1 MNRKPGD
8 RPASRL
14 FARDP
19 GGVDRRSGEDPQAA
33 VVVATGPRN
42 GPSLRRPRLRAL
54 FFAFLAAFVP
64 ALAYAQSTGDQGTG
78 DQFQNVPE
86 TVVTATRVPT
96 PEEDIPAGV
105 TVITRQEIDERG
117 YTTLVDALSAVPGL
131 HIVQSG
137 GPGSEASVFI
147 RGTDSNQVLVLMNGV
162 PINDPSD
169 PNGAF
174 NFGVDTLNDVQRI
187 EVIRGPMSG
196 LYGSGAVGGVINI
209 ITTPGSGPVHGSVS
223 VAAGLPNQN
232 EQEGTISGS
241 TGPFDYRLDEG
252 TTTQEGFDVTPRSES
267 VYTGERD
274 GYRNQ
279 HGSVD
284 LGWTIVPGTRLS
296 LYGYLRNAIYGFDT
310 LGSPAFDA
318 PNEVGYD
325 QQATGNVSLV
335 SQVLPWFS
343 TQIIAGGLYDH
354 RHYVNPLNPA
364 DPNQESNNDLYVGK
378 RVDVQWNNTVDLSDW
393 GPARDTTVTFGYEHT
408 NDFANDSLDDSY
420 FGVPFQQSTYAE
432 QIRSAWH
439 AGLQSTLWGRLI
451 FTSGLREDQ
460 VSAAGSAFTWRTG
473 VVYVVP
479 ELLSRFKLSGGTS
492 FLAPSLFDLYGSGGG
507 FVGNPNLK
515 PERSIGFE
523 TGWTTT
529 LPAWGQAD
537 FVTFGATYFDTSVKD
552 LIETVFSPVFTTENI
567 GLAHLQ
573 GVETTLSFNPRPWFG
588 AELAYTFT
596 DARDQDTGQ
605 LLLRR
610 PENQFSANLLI
621 KPVPKFTIAPQIVY
635 IGPFEDELVD
645 SGGFSVGT
653 GLAGS
658 GTIVNINLTYQVHP
672 RVQLFLTGSN
682 IFNAQYEAA
691 SGFAYPG
698 ASFLFGARA
707 TF

>member
-1 MNRKPGD
+1 MPERAQPTEAGL
-8 RPASRL
+8 RTLL
-14 FARDP
+14 FFVCLA
-19 GGVDRRSGEDPQAA
+19 AA
-33 VVVATGPRN
+33 VPAVA
-42 GPSLRRPRLRAL
+42 
-54 FFAFLAAFVP
+54 F
-64 ALAYAQSTGDQGTG
+64 AQSAADQSA
-78 DQFQNVPE
+78 DVENLPE

-96 PEEDIPAGV
+96 PEQDVPAGV
-105 TVITRQEIDERG
+105 TVIDRQTIQQRG

-137 GPGSEASVFI
+137 GPGGEASVFI
-147 RGTDSNQVLVLMNGV
+147 RGTDSNQVLVLLNGM

-174 NFGVDTLNDVQRI
+174 NFGVDTLSDVQRI

-209 ITTPGSGPVHGSVS
+209 ITTPGSGPPKATVS
-223 VAAGLPNQN
+223 AAAGLPNANQ
-232 EQEGTISGS
+232 QEATLAGS
-241 TGPFDYRLDEG
+241 SGPFDYRLDEG
-252 TTTQEGFDVTPRSES
+252 TLTQEGFDVTPRSES

-274 GYRNQ
+274 GFRNQ
-279 HGSVD
+279 HGSLD

-296 LYGYLRNAIYGFDT
+296 LFGYLRNAVYGFDT
-310 LGSPAFDA
+310 LGSPSFDA

-325 QQATGNVSLV
+325 QQAAGNVSLV
-335 SQVLPWFS
+335 SQVLPWFN
-343 TQIIAGGLYDH
+343 TQLLAGGLYDH

-364 DPNQESNNDLYVGK
+364 DPNQESNDDLYVGK
-378 RVDVQWNNTVDLSDW
+378 RVDVQWNNTVNLADR
-393 GPARDTTVTFGYEHT
+393 GPARATTVTFGYEHI
-408 NDFANDSLDDSY
+408 NDFAADNLNDSYS
-420 FGVPFQQSTYAE
+420 GVPFQETTYAE
-432 QIRSAWH
+432 QIQSAWH
-439 AGLQSTLWGRLI
+439 MGLQSTLWRRLI

-460 VSAAGSAFTWRTG
+460 VSAAGGAFTWRSG
-473 VVYVVP
+473 LVLVMP
-479 ELLSRFKLSGGTS
+479 EVLSRFKLSGGTS

-523 TGWTTT
+523 VGWSTTV
-529 LPAWGQAD
+529 PALGEAD
-537 FVTFGATYFDTSVKD
+537 FATFGATYFDTSVTD
-552 LIETVFSPVFTTENI
+552 LIETVFSPVFTTENV

-573 GVETTLSFNPRPWFG
+573 GVETTLSFNPRPWLG

-596 DARDQDTGQ
+596 DARNQDTGQ

-610 PENQFSANLLI
+610 PENQFSADLLI
-621 KPVPKFTIAPQIVY
+621 KPVPKLTIAPAILY
-635 IGPFEDELVD
+635 IGPFEDSLVD
-645 SGGFSVGT
+645 SGGFPAGT

-658 GTIVNINLTYQVHP
+658 GTIVNVNLTYQLRP
-672 RVQLFLTGSN
+672 KLQLFLTGAN

-698 ASFLFGARA
+698 ASFLLGARA